1 MSQQRMPVLQYFI
14 LRSTEPGSFT
24 RQFGPVA
31 PTIKPGPGPT
41 LILFE
46 QTA

>member
-1 MSQQRMPVLQYFI
+1 MSQQRMPGLQYFL
-14 LRSTEPGSFT
+14 LRSTEPGRFT
-24 RQFGPVA
+24 RQFGSVA
-31 PTIKPGPGPT
+31 PTIKPGAGPT